1 MTGVQ
6 TCALPICSRL
16 GWGHV
21 FALQALTDADTRR
34 ALRLEADR
42 RGIVLSD
49 EVMGYLLTRLPR
61 NLKHLMDL
69 LSRLDG
75 FALAEHRHITVPL
88 LKKMLSEEA
97 QFLFAP

>member
-6 TCALPICSRL
+6 TCALPI
-16 GWGHV
+16 
-21 FALQALTDADTRR
+21 
-34 ALRLEADR
+34 
-42 RGIVLSD
+42 
-49 EVMGYLLTRLPR
+49 LLTRLPR

-75 FALAEHRHITVPL
+75 FALAEHRHVTVPL

-97 QFLFAP
+97 QHCAP